1 MSHDNRYLV
10 HYDKNN
16 KEIQLRAQDSV
27 ALGFCRI
34 VETIP
39 EEAPQSFNN
48 GDKYITWHDSWVKY
62 FAEKYNIPL
71 DRIQ

>member
-10 HYDKNN
+10 HYDSNA
-16 KEIQLRAQDSV
+16 KEIQLRAQDSI

-34 VETIP
+34 VEAIP
-39 EEAPQSFNN
+39 EEAPQSINN
-48 GDKYITWHDSWVKY
+48 EDKYIAWHNGWIKY
-62 FAEKYNIPL
+62 FTEKYNIPS